1 MKIIFTCEHGGND
14 IPELYYGIFNNGF
27 EDLNSHKGL
36 DYGTL
41 YLISYCKDLSDFDIS
56 NSISR
61 LLIELNRSLH
71 HPKLFSKYSKVLS
84 DLDKDNIINTY
95 YSSYRNLVRKKILEF
110 IESGEEVIHISF
122 HSFTPVLKGEIRS
135 TDLGILYDPKIASEK
150 ELVYLLKELLL
161 EEDATLKIRYN
172 YPYLGKA
179 DGFTTS
185 LRKEFPELYN
195 GIELEINQKFSFE
208 NKFPDQLKN
217 SIYNALKNLKKKSH
231 NK

>member
-14 IPELYYGIFNNGF
+14 IPEKYYDIFNYGF

-36 DYGTL
+36 DYGVLDFLT
-41 YLISYCKDLSDFDIS
+41 YCEDLSDYNIS

-84 DLDKDNIINTY
+84 TDEKQNIINTY
-95 YSSYRNLVRKKILEF
+95 YLPYREMVRKKILEF
-110 IESGEEVIHISF
+110 VESGEEVVHFSF
-122 HSFTPVLKGEIRS
+122 HSFTAVLKGEIRN
-135 TDLGILYDPKIASEK
+135 TDIGILYDPSISSEK
-150 ELVYLLKELLL
+150 ERVHLFKELLQ
-161 EEDATLKIRYN
+161 EEDDNLKIRYN

-185 LRKEFPELYN
+185 LRKEFPQLYS
-195 GIELEINQKFSFE
+195 GIEIEVNQKFSFE
-208 NKFPDQLKN
+208 NRFPEELKATIYNTLKN
-217 SIYNALKNLKKKSH
+217 FKKKISQ
-231 NK
+231 

>member
-1 MKIIFTCEHGGND
+1 M
-14 IPELYYGIFNNGF
+14 
-27 EDLNSHKGL
+27 
-36 DYGTL
+36 
-41 YLISYCKDLSDFDIS
+41 
-56 NSISR
+56 
-61 LLIELNRSLH
+61 
-71 HPKLFSKYSKVLS
+71 
-84 DLDKDNIINTY
+84 
-95 YSSYRNLVRKKILEF
+95 
-110 IESGEEVIHISF
+110 IHISF